1 MGLTGRFG
9 GRRANPW
16 PVRRARQQRSRPL
29 AWHLAALCLTL
40 ILPVLTLAGVLAWSY
55 ATSERARL
63 EQTALEAA
71 RVVAIAIDRDLAG
84 LTAAADGG
92 TDVLQIRTV
101 HGWTTTQMA
110 TRYARPSQA
119 QAKTAAAARHRGR
132 RLEQDEYA

>member
-55 ATSERARL
+55 GHLRAGP
-63 EQTALEAA
+63 
-71 RVVAIAIDRDLAG
+71 AG
-84 LTAAADGG
+84 ADG
-92 TDVLQIRTV
+92 
-101 HGWTTTQMA
+101 A
-110 TRYARPSQA
+110 
-119 QAKTAAAARHRGR
+119 
-132 RLEQDEYA
+132 